1 MEEDGASHE
10 AQSKAYDDI
19 DQAFHQDSAFADY
32 DPEEEEHM
40 RLTNDFNDQVVHS
53 GNKLVEMNLFYMCTM
68 RDMNNYYDPNAKC
81 GLYTSGKL
89 WNRRGAAPELTKSWY
104 CGLESTDWCRLVQD
118 SVLVEAGAPDNNL
131 TLDLQDAMTRAPREI
146 GCGCRFK
153 PFKYGA
159 SMVLEVTDKS
169 QEGVLVQYTIRA
181 SIPPGPLST
190 EIQKVQR
197 GWYRAGRKTTPQEL
211 YASIPII
218 HPKMH
223 IVPGL
228 PIAAVGRFPIVLAQK
243 EAWPEIC
250 EKTWYMIAMTIAQ
263 QEKNRQEFPKV
274 FALCN
279 KKLQSHPDVPAQY
292 AATYLHHPDER
303 TVDKRTTV
311 GFHAVPQLQPPSGM
325 YYDLLGRL
333 NEVPPPPPRPSQ
345 APRQQEEPP
354 PPPHGPPPPRF
365 SLMTQDGP
373 LGFEPDEVTFKRLPT
388 DEVWEC

>member
-1 MEEDGASHE
+1 
-10 AQSKAYDDI
+10 
-19 DQAFHQDSAFADY
+19 
-32 DPEEEEHM
+32 M
-40 RLTNDFNDQVVHS
+40 RLTQDFNDQVVHS

-68 RDMNNYYDPNAKC
+68 RDMTNYYDPNAKC
-81 GLYTSGKL
+81 GLYTAGKL
-89 WNRRGAAPELTKSWY
+89 WNRRGAAPESTKSWY
-104 CGLESTDWCRLVQD
+104 CGLESSDWCRLVQD
-118 SVLVEAGAPDNNL
+118 SVFIEAGAPDNNI

-153 PFKYGA
+153 PFKHGA

-169 QEGVLVQYTIRA
+169 QKGVLVQYTIRA

-197 GWYRAGRKTTPQEL
+197 GWYRAGRKTTPKEL

-223 IVPGL
+223 IVEGL
-228 PIAAVGRFPIVLAQK
+228 PIAAVGRFPIALAQQ

-263 QEKNRQEFPKV
+263 QEENRQAFPKV

-292 AATYLHHPDER
+292 AATYLRHPDET
-303 TVDKRTTV
+303 TVDRRTSAGYLEV
-311 GFHAVPQLQPPSGM
+311 RHPGQMVADPKAIDGFHV
-325 YYDLLGRL
+325 
-333 NEVPPPPPRPSQ
+333 VPPPPPRPSQ
-345 APRQQEEPP
+345 APRLHEEPP
-354 PPPHGPPPPRF
+354 PPPLGPPPPRF
-365 SLMTQDGP
+365 SLMTQSGPIGFTPDAVLFLNPQDG
-373 LGFEPDEVTFKRLPT
+373 DRI
-388 DEVWEC
+388 WEC